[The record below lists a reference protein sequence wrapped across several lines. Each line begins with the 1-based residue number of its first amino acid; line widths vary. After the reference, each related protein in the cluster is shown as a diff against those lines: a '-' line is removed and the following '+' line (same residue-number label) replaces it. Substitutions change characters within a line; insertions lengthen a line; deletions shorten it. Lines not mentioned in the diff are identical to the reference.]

1 MKWSRALYAILI
13 FVVLAFL
20 YGVFVLRTESIES
33 KDLSEV
39 AQLANQGQ
47 VESILVDQNEL
58 TIELKNDE
66 KISSNK

>member
-20 YGVFVLRTESIES
+20 YGVFVLRTESPEV

-39 AQLANQGQ
+39 AQLASDGR
-47 VESILVDQNEL
+47 VKSILVDQ
-58 TIELKNDE
+58 DE
-66 KISSNK
+66 YLSGL